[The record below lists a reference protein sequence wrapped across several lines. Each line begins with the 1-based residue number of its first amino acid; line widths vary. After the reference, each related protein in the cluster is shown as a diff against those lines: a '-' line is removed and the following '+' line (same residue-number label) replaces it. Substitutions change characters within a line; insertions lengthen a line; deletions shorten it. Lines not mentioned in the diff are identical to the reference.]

1 MYEKHFSVYGRLPP
15 NVFHVLADEAQL
27 GVLLGP
33 TDVVTFTVNFFWK
46 EKTLSQNIN
55 IYLYIF
61 FSYKESHIW
70 PSYFEMN
77 SVSKNCLVWY
87 LIQVWPCFM
96 SMWDFPSFNASCNL
110 TFIFTAFALKSLSCS
125 FNQRLPS
132 CLPHFPVLSSLCFRS
147 VVWSMLSCRLML
159 RQLFWQQTCGALQH
173 GENER

>member
-87 LIQVWPCFM
+87 PSLALFHVRVGFPLIQCELQFNFHFHCFC
-96 SMWDFPSFNASCNL
+96 PEI
-110 TFIFTAFALKSLSCS
+110 FI
-125 FNQRLPS
+125 
-132 CLPHFPVLSSLCFRS
+132 
-147 VVWSMLSCRLML
+147 
-159 RQLFWQQTCGALQH
+159 LFF
-173 GENER
+173 